1 MKNMTKKKVERK
13 INKNFILI
21 VVSIFIV
28 SISIFYVAETAS
40 LGGKLAKVEG
50 EEGALIEAN
59 RDLSDNLVSS
69 DSLSSFSKEQEQLGF
84 TKPTKTIYLKA
95 EDESVAKAF

>member
-1 MKNMTKKKVERK
+1 MIKKKLERK

-21 VVSIFIV
+21 IVSIFIV
-28 SISIFYVAETAS
+28 AISIFYVAETAS

-50 EEGALIEAN
+50 EEAALIEAN

-69 DSLSSFSKEQEQLGF
+69 DSLSTFSEEQEGLGF
-84 TKPTKTIYLKA
+84 IKPIKTMYLKA